1 MKATITLII
10 IQLFFIS
17 QITFGQN
24 SIDSLNLKP
33 KREILNQ
40 IIKDTIDDSHTKV
53 IKNKSIFFNKK
64 RDYIKIGIS
73 GVATVAGTITSYLF
87 KSEAIENND
96 LYQQTNIQDY
106 YDKSKKY
113 DIYFAVSMAV
123 TQIAFSSLIYF
134 LFFE

>member
-1 MKATITLII
+1 MKVLITFII
-10 IQLFFIS
+10 IQLFFITKIS
-17 QITFGQN
+17 FGQN
-24 SIDSLNLKP
+24 PIDSLNLKP

-40 IIKDTIDDSHTKV
+40 IIKDTTDDSYIKV
-53 IKNKSIFFNKK
+53 VKNKSIFFNKK
-64 RDYIKIGIS
+64 RDYLKIGIS
-73 GVATVAGTITSYLF
+73 GAVTVAGTITSYLF

-106 YDKSKKY
+106 RDKSKKY

>member
-1 MKATITLII
+1 MKVLITLII

-17 QITFGQN
+17 QMTFGQN
-24 SIDSLNLKP
+24 LIDSIKLKP

-40 IIKDTIDDSHTKV
+40 IIKDTTDSSNIKV
-53 IKNKSIFFNKK
+53 VKNKSIFFNKK
-64 RDYIKIGIS
+64 RDYLKIGIS
-73 GVATVAGTITSYLF
+73 GVVTVAGTITSYLF

-106 YDKSKKY
+106 HDKSKKY